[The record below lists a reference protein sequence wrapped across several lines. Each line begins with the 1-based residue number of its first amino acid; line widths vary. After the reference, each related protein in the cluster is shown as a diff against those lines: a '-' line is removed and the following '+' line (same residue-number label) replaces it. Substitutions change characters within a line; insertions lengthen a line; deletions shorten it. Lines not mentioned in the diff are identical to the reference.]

1 MMSSEKSG
9 AQRRYR
15 NDAPFSIYVSSRY
28 HRLSCYYL
36 SKILTASAKQ
46 LFCGTVDKLNHHYIK
61 KNKKKLSYLN

>member
-28 HRLSCYYL
+28 HRLSYYYL

-46 LFCGTVDKLNHHYIK
+46 LFCGTVDKLII
-61 KNKKKLSYLN
+61 